1 MPSLNR
7 SLLRRDGYLILRN
20 VIPADEIDAV
30 RTACEGLL
38 DRQRDIWRRQAGPDD
53 PPGGMWDKHPQPRVP
68 AFERLVDAETARAV
82 ELWLSDPIMGTSRE
96 LLSQPEAVPMEM
108 MMMCNPR
115 TEHGPAKWHR
125 DIGADDMAP
134 LWLLQ
139 EELAETGP
147 RYLQWNLPLYD
158 DDVLWVVPG
167 SHRRPNTPE
176 EDRQLAEDP
185 WSPLPGGMR
194 VELKAGDG
202 LIYHHSMLHWGSS
215 YTPKLRRTV
224 HGGMA
229 VHANPRDTG
238 FTRHLSPSA
247 AAAFESWTCLA
258 AEQRDLTE
266 QALRGVLDGDAAA
279 FHAALER
286 LHPGAGPAAKLALT
300 ACLGEAAQNVQLLK
314 AAGLRR
320 PAGGRAVARAAHPPA
335 HAGLGTGLR
344 RPVQRD
350 GGRPTLAPLR
360 LAGATPPRRSP
371 ATRDAGRIRCELGR
385 VGLPRMSGSPGA
397 HLPGGPRCVQRGK
410 LSAQV
415 PCVKHSA

>member
-30 RTACEGLL
+30 RAACEGLL
-38 DRQRDIWRRQAGPDD
+38 DRQRDIWRREAGPDD
-53 PPGGMWDKHPQPRVP
+53 PPGGMWDKHPQARVA

-115 TEHGPAKWHR
+115 TDHGPAKWHR

-238 FTRHLSPSA
+238 FHVAS
-247 AAAFESWTCLA
+247 LA
-258 AEQRDLTE
+258 VGR
-266 QALRGVLDGDAAA
+266 RRVRVLDAPRGGATGPHRAGAARRPRRRGGGISRGA
-279 FHAALER
+279 RTTAPR
-286 LHPGAGPAAKLALT
+286 RRPRRQAGPHGLPGRSRAAHPP
-300 ACLGEAAQNVQLLK
+300 AQ

-320 PAGGRAVARAAHPPA
+320 PAGGRAVAGAAHSPA

-350 GGRPTLAPLR
+350 RGR
-360 LAGATPPRRSP
+360 
-371 ATRDAGRIRCELGR
+371 
-385 VGLPRMSGSPGA
+385 
-397 HLPGGPRCVQRGK
+397 
-410 LSAQV
+410 
-415 PCVKHSA
+415 

>member
-38 DRQRDIWRRQAGPDD
+38 ERQRDIWRREAGPDD
-53 PPGGMWDKHPQPRVP
+53 PPGGMWEKHPQPRVP
-68 AFERLVDAETARAV
+68 AFERLVDQETARAV
-82 ELWLSDPIMGTSRE
+82 ELWLSEPIMGVSRE

-115 TEHGPAKWHR
+115 VDHGPAKWHR
-125 DIGADDMAP
+125 DIGSDDMAP

-176 EDRQLAEDP
+176 EDRQLADDP
-185 WSPLPGGMR
+185 RSPLPGGMR

-202 LIYHHSMLHWGSS
+202 LIYHHSMLHWGSNYS
-215 YTPKLRRTV
+215 PKLRRTV
-224 HGGMA
+224 HGGIS

-238 FTRHLSPSA
+238 FTRNLSPPA
-247 AAAFESWTCLA
+247 AAAFESWARLA
-258 AEQRDLTE
+258 ADQRDLTE

-279 FHAALER
+279 FHVALEQ
-286 LHPGAGPAAKLALT
+286 LHRGAGPAAKLALT
-300 ACLGEAAQNVQLLK
+300 ACLGEAARHIHLLK
-314 AAGLRR
+314 QPGFDDL
-320 PAGGRAVARAAHPPA
+320 PED
-335 HAGLGTGLR
+335 
-344 RPVQRD
+344 VQRQATHLH
-350 GGRPTLAPLR
+350 PLTLGWGPAFGDRFSDAEADELWRRFDWLAQR
-360 LAGATPPRRSP
+360 LHADPPQPVTLDEFVASW
-371 ATRDAGRIRCELGR
+371 AA
-385 VGLPRMSGSPGA
+385 
-397 HLPGGPRCVQRGK
+397 
-410 LSAQV
+410 
-415 PCVKHSA
+415 